1 MVSLERMSR
10 IIDILSKRKIIAT
23 AQLEELLY
31 CSTPTLRRDLI
42 ELEKE
47 GKIIRSHG
55 EVMLITANNVEYV
68 YSARAR
74 EEEKSKQQIA
84 EIASTFITH
93 NQSIF
98 IDSSTTAAMLIPHL
112 APFQNLRVITN
123 GIEAARQLNNFENVT
138 LFLSGGHIGCGTN
151 SALGD
156 FAANFINNFHA
167 DLLFFSCRGL
177 DRYAAYEANHNQAH
191 IKREMIANSDKA
203 ILLADHS
210 KFNTSHYFKLSN
222 YSSLDCII
230 TDQPPVESFQ
240 NAVGSQCE
248 ILW

>member
-31 CSTPTLRRDLI
+31 CSTSTLRRDLI

-156 FAANFINNFHA
+156 FAAI
-167 DLLFFSCRGL
+167 SM
-177 DRYAAYEANHNQAH
+177 Q
-191 IKREMIANSDKA
+191 
-203 ILLADHS
+203 
-210 KFNTSHYFKLSN
+210 T
-222 YSSLDCII
+222 YSSLAA
-230 TDQPPVESFQ
+230 E
-240 NAVGSQCE
+240 A
-248 ILW
+248 

>member
-31 CSTPTLRRDLI
+31 CSTSTLRRDLI

-98 IDSSTTAAMLIPHL
+98 IDSSTTAAMPVSYTHL
-112 APFQNLRVITN
+112 
-123 GIEAARQLNNFENVT
+123 T
-138 LFLSGGHIGCGTN
+138 LPT
-151 SALGD
+151 
-156 FAANFINNFHA
+156 
-167 DLLFFSCRGL
+167 
-177 DRYAAYEANHNQAH
+177 
-191 IKREMIANSDKA
+191 KA
-203 ILLADHS
+203 
-210 KFNTSHYFKLSN
+210 
-222 YSSLDCII
+222 
-230 TDQPPVESFQ
+230 
-240 NAVGSQCE
+240 
-248 ILW
+248 

>member
-31 CSTPTLRRDLI
+31 CSTSTLRRDLI

-93 NQSIF
+93 NQW
-98 IDSSTTAAMLIPHL
+98 
-112 APFQNLRVITN
+112 
-123 GIEAARQLNNFENVT
+123 
-138 LFLSGGHIGCGTN
+138 
-151 SALGD
+151 
-156 FAANFINNFHA
+156 
-167 DLLFFSCRGL
+167 
-177 DRYAAYEANHNQAH
+177 Y
-191 IKREMIANSDKA
+191 
-203 ILLADHS
+203 
-210 KFNTSHYFKLSN
+210 
-222 YSSLDCII
+222 
-230 TDQPPVESFQ
+230 
-240 NAVGSQCE
+240 
-248 ILW
+248 

>member
-31 CSTPTLRRDLI
+31 CSTSTLRRDLI

-112 APFQNLRVITN
+112 APFQNLRVIT
-123 GIEAARQLNNFENVT
+123 
-138 LFLSGGHIGCGTN
+138 
-151 SALGD
+151 
-156 FAANFINNFHA
+156 
-167 DLLFFSCRGL
+167 
-177 DRYAAYEANHNQAH
+177 
-191 IKREMIANSDKA
+191 
-203 ILLADHS
+203 
-210 KFNTSHYFKLSN
+210 
-222 YSSLDCII
+222 SS
-230 TDQPPVESFQ
+230 P
-240 NAVGSQCE
+240 AK
-248 ILW
+248 

>member
-31 CSTPTLRRDLI
+31 CSTSTLRRDLI

-156 FAANFINNFHA
+156 FAANFINNFH
-167 DLLFFSCRGL
+167 